1 VESFVN
7 ENILLHSV
15 LNVASFYLL
24 RQCGVMSKKE
34 KLKIFMSKQVKVLQK
49 YVNRLWYAPF
59 LGLVAAL
66 DNIFLIIP
74 NDGILISSSILAPKR
89 WFWLALWVS
98 IGSALGALALAALVE
113 INGLPWIIELFPG
126 INESSYWKHT
136 HDFFDKYG
144 LLVVFIV
151 AVTPLVQ
158 QPVVILASLAEA
170 PLDNLVLV
178 IFIGRFIK
186 FLIMAYAASHAPKLL
201 SKMWGVQGELEDLG
215 IKVK

>member
-1 VESFVN
+1 M
-7 ENILLHSV
+7 
-15 LNVASFYLL
+15 LNVASFDQLI
-24 RQCGVMSKKE
+24 QCGVMNKKE
-34 KLKIFMSKQVKVLQK
+34 KLKIYISKQVKILQK
-49 YVNRLWYAPF
+49 YVNRVWFAPF
-59 LGLVAAL
+59 LGLIAAL

-74 NDGILISSSILAPKR
+74 NDGILISSSMLSPKR

-126 INESSYWKHT
+126 INESNYWKHT

-144 LLVVFIV
+144 MLVVFLV

-170 PLDNLVLV
+170 PLNKLVAV
-178 IFIGRFIK
+178 IFVGRFIK
-186 FLIMAYAASHAPKLL
+186 FLIMAYVASHAPKLL
-201 SKMWGVQGELEDLG
+201 SKMWGVQGELDDLG
-215 IKVK
+215 TKVK